1 MWRTVKPVGAELLV
15 ALKRMVFYLLK
26 KKRKKMGLKFM
37 LNLVEKQRHR
47 SASAGGALNLPERP
61 AGFGLQAGCPL
72 KKD

>member
-1 MWRTVKPVGAELLV
+1 MVKPVGAELLV
-15 ALKRMVFYLLK
+15 ALKTMVFYLFK
-26 KKRKKMGLKFM
+26 KKKERKKMGPKLM

-47 SASAGGALNLPERP
+47 SASAGGALSLSERP